1 MALSL
6 SVCLG
11 VSVDVRVCAFVVQSR
26 LYACLFVVA
35 IGVECTHITMQC
47 YMQSYKKPFYM
58 RVQDPQKD
66 EFGTLDAFS
75 SDGHGVW

>member
-1 MALSL
+1 M
-6 SVCLG
+6 
-11 VSVDVRVCAFVVQSR
+11 SVDVRVCAFVVQSR

-35 IGVECTHITMQC
+35 IGVECTHITMQ
-47 YMQSYKKPFYM
+47 SYKKPFYM

-75 SDGHGVW
+75 SDGHVVW